1 MQYFDNLPYVQYTDA
16 TGNSTVYRNLLSRVQ
31 IIPSIINNPLLYY
44 TYDLKDGDTPEI
56 VAEKYYG
63 DPYQY
68 WVVLYTNQ
76 MLDPQ
81 WDWPLNYLNFQNY
94 INDKYTNQGIDPYAT
109 VQAYLKTIT
118 QENTTYNTTIMN
130 TVEISETEYNAGTP
144 SSATLNVGPDTVNFT
159 ITYSTLSYFQYEYN
173 LNEAKRTIKLLNKD
187 YLNQIQKEFVNLMS

>member
-1 MQYFDNLPYVQYTDA
+1 
-16 TGNSTVYRNLLSRVQ
+16 VQ

-81 WDWPLNYLNFQNY
+81 WDWPLNNLNFQNY

-144 SSATLNVGPDTVNFT
+144 SSATLIVGPDTVNFS

-173 LNEAKRTIKLLNKD
+173 ANEAKRTIKLLNKD